1 MSLDP
6 ASVDRAALGAPL
18 VPRFPIR
25 LRDTEVFTVVYRTRR
40 EAIERLLPAQLEAR
54 DTLVAVHLYRMHDE
68 WFGSQRGVGRA
79 HSGRA
84 PSERHKRR
92 LLAVSVRR
100 ERWRSRGCAR
110 STASRKVRPHR
121 DRPEGDQP
129 WRLWRNGIDVATAT
143 MAYKQQQGDSDSL
156 VRHVDFRTNIN
167 VKMIPAVDGQGAS
180 VREITARTFADV
192 EIHEVWVG
200 QATLELRPNAQ
211 APVYLLP
218 VEEVV
223 EGYYWRATSRSSTAP
238 CWNRSIEPRGA
249 NPGCDE
255 QGVADAG

>member
-1 MSLDP
+1 MSPDP
-6 ASVDRAALGAPL
+6 PSVDRAALGAPL

-40 EAIERLLPAQLEAR
+40 EGIERLLPAQLEAR
-54 DTLVAVHLYRMHDE
+54 GTLVAVHLYRMHDAE
-68 WFGSQRGVGRA
+68 WFGSYGESAVHIPVEHRASGTSGVYSPFLFVESDGAVAAGREIYGQPKKCG
-79 HSGRA
+79 HIEIGS
-84 PSERHKRR
+84 
-92 LLAVSVRR
+92 
-100 ERWRSRGCAR
+100 
-110 STASRKVRPHR
+110 
-121 DRPEGDQP
+121 EGDLLVG
-129 WRLWRNGIDVATAT
+129 RLWRNGIDVATAT
-143 MAYKQQQGDSDSL
+143 MAYKQQRGDSDSL

-200 QATLELRPNAQ
+200 HATLELRPNAQ

-223 EGYYWRATSRSSTAP
+223 EGYYWRADFSLVYGTVL
-238 CWNRSIEPRGA
+238 
-249 NPGCDE
+249 E
-255 QGVADAG
+255 QVD